1 MKQVKMSFVII
12 LFVSIFPILVA
23 GQTSGG
29 RVSSAVPQ
37 TAAQAQ
43 AAKSAEPV
51 PAEKSSDTVTSRY
64 VELWNTGNFDQME
77 SLFSPPVAMV
87 SRGNRV
93 LLTLEMLKRVITAWR
108 KSMPDL
114 NFKIEDAI
122 SQSDMVA
129 MRLSFTGSYKE
140 RLFSGTATPTPENPR
155 TVRAT
160 EMLMFHLK
168 DGKINQ
174 IWEEYDENRMHLQM
188 GGSWRTNQ
196 ELETAASQ
204 GSKPAATSE
213 PATAPP
219 AKP

>member
-1 MKQVKMSFVII
+1 MKQVKLFLFII
-12 LFVSIFPILVA
+12 LFVSIFPILLA

-29 RVSSAVPQ
+29 AISGPVPQ
-37 TAAQAQ
+37 IAPQAE
-43 AAKSAEPV
+43 AGKSAEPV
-51 PAEKSSDTVTSRY
+51 PAEKSPNTVTSRY
-64 VELWNTGNFDQME
+64 VELWNTGNFDQIQ

-93 LLTLEMLKRVITAWR
+93 LLTLEMLKRVVTAWR

-114 NFKIEDAI
+114 NFKIEDTI
-122 SQSDMVA
+122 SQGDMVA

-140 RLFSGTATPTPENPR
+140 RLFPGTATPTPENPR

-174 IWEEYDENRMHLQM
+174 IWEEYDENRMHLEM

-204 GSKPAATSE
+204 GSRPAATSE